1 MRPVCPDH
9 AGHGQPSSAPP
20 GLAALIPRIAA
31 RYAGASRFPRHYVA
45 SKLRR
50 DPATAAIMTLAVRCG
65 GFGGMVDLGCGLGQF
80 SVALLQAGL
89 ATEAIGLDQD
99 RRKLEEAGRAADQQL
114 GEPALPARFQQVDLA
129 TSASLPDCDTMLAV
143 DVLYQMPEA
152 AQRRLLEAMA
162 LAARRRIVIRA
173 FDPDLG
179 WRSHM
184 GFVMEFLNRSMRG
197 DHGRSIRPLPLA
209 GLATPLEAQGFRVT
223 IAPCWAG
230 TPLPNVLLH
239 AERSN

>member
-1 MRPVCPDH
+1 M
-9 AGHGQPSSAPP
+9 
-20 GLAALIPRIAA
+20 ALIPRIAA

-50 DPATAAIMTLAVRCG
+50 DPATAAIMALAVRCG
-65 GFGGMVDLGCGLGQF
+65 GFGRVVDLGCGLGQF
-80 SVALLQAGL
+80 SVTLLQAGL

-99 RRKLEEAGRAADQQL
+99 RRKLEEAGRAAGHQR

-129 TSASLPDCDTMLAV
+129 TSASLPDCDTVLAV
-143 DVLYQMPEA
+143 DVLYQMPEP

-184 GFVMEFLNRSMRG
+184 GFAMEFLNRIMRG

-209 GLATPLEAQGFRVT
+209 SLAAPLEARGFRVT

-239 AERSN
+239 AESSA